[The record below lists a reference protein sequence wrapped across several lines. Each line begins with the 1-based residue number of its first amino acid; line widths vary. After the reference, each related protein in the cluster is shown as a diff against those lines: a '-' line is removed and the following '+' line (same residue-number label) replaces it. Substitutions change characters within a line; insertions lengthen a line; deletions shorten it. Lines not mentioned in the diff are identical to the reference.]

1 LIERHGA
8 QAQKADQPVFDYL
21 VEHLTDP
28 ERLDALDAAI
38 DGLQRDFGGWRTPW
52 GEINRFQRR
61 TDDIVQPFDDG
72 APSLA
77 VGFAPGEW
85 GALASF
91 DSIKPRHTKK
101 IYGSSGNSFVA
112 AVEFGPIVRA
122 KAIMSG
128 GESGDPSSAHFTDQ
142 AAMFA
147 QGKFRDVYFS
157 PEQVRLHAERSY
169 NP

>member
-1 LIERHGA
+1 
-8 QAQKADQPVFDYL
+8 VFDYL

-38 DGLQRDFGGWRTPW
+38 DRLQRDFGGWRTPW

-91 DSIKPRHTKK
+91 DSTQPRHTKK
-101 IYGSSGNSFVA
+101 LYGSKGNSFVA
-112 AVEFGPIVRA
+112 AVEFGPIVHA

-128 GESGDPSSAHFTDQ
+128 GESGDPASPHFNDQ
-142 AAMFA
+142 AKMFVA
-147 QGKFRDVYFS
+147 GQFRDVPFT
-157 PEQVRLHAERSY
+157 PEDVQKHAQRRY
-169 NP
+169 HPGT